1 MKKATIDLTD
11 CKYLLELHERIRV
24 ALDFPVWYGKNW
36 DAFWDLIHREC
47 TYDYVIIK
55 GSNTVSKDLVGS
67 VKMMKDIMEEN
78 KQYYKNS
85 KKPFDYEF
93 ID

>member
-24 ALDFPVWYGKNW
+24 ALDFPKGYGKNW
-36 DAFWDLIHREC
+36 DAFWDFLNMEC
-47 TYDYVIIK
+47 TYDYVTVK
-55 GSNTVSKDLVGS
+55 GSNTVSKDLGGS
-67 VKMMKDIMEEN
+67 IQKMKEIMERN

-85 KKPFDYEF
+85 RKPFDYEF
-93 ID
+93 IN